1 MEKRAAHSPA
11 NKTAQGAS
19 RECPCFSCAPL
30 CLRMCVCV
38 CSANGV
44 QIMPEMRGEQGAYA
58 ALLPRRAAAPFSYCR
73 LRAGLTAS
81 VAPLPLLQSMLSK
94 MLQAC
99 RMLLGNQIKL
109 VGKT

>member
-1 MEKRAAHSPA
+1 MSLFFVCAAVFA
-11 NKTAQGAS
+11 YV
-19 RECPCFSCAPL
+19 
-30 CLRMCVCV
+30 CVCV
-38 CSANGV
+38 FSANGV

-58 ALLPRRAAAPFSYCR
+58 ALLPRQAAAAAPYPARRFHIVGFVLDSLPR
-73 LRAGLTAS
+73 S
-81 VAPLPLLQSMLSK
+81 PPLPLLQSMLSK